1 MSTRLLAA
9 LRCPNPTHT
18 VTITVDGHPAAVI
31 ATAELLASAM
41 TVHSMHHA
49 PISSGSTS
57 IRLTVYALA
66 PNSRGRRS

>member
-9 LRCPNPTHT
+9 LRRPNPTQM

-41 TVHSMHHA
+41 SVHSMHHA
-49 PISSGSTS
+49 PLSASSTS

-66 PNSRGRRS
+66 PSNRRRP

>member
-9 LRCPNPTHT
+9 LRRPNSTQI

-31 ATAELLASAM
+31 ATAELLAASM
-41 TVHSMHHA
+41 TVSGMHHE
-49 PISSGSTS
+49 PLNDCSTS

-66 PNSRGRRS
+66 PSKRSRS